1 MGIRALDTDLRSIAF
16 SNLCSYDIFISEY
29 RKIVALSSNYL
40 IGNMK
45 LGRRRKAKFNI
56 NLSPLPGLIEV
67 VKSCRDQQIRREA
80 IRMLSSL
87 SCKQG
92 LLDSQLAA
100 KMGTWIME
108 VEEMRMVNGCIPE
121 SARMK
126 SIKMN
131 VNARLKIAVLEGVRV
146 EEGGKQVIER
156 TVIALT

>member
-1 MGIRALDTDLRSIAF
+1 
-16 SNLCSYDIFISEY
+16 
-29 RKIVALSSNYL
+29 
-40 IGNMK
+40 
-45 LGRRRKAKFNI
+45 
-56 NLSPLPGLIEV
+56 
-67 VKSCRDQQIRREA
+67 
-80 IRMLSSL
+80 
-87 SCKQG
+87 
-92 LLDSQLAA
+92 
-100 KMGTWIME
+100 MGTWIME